1 MKITLISLLLFIV
14 FALLLFNAWF
24 YTQQPNML
32 FYPGSELDATP
43 ADWGLAYEDIEL
55 TTSDSVRLHSWYL
68 PAKATKQ
75 VVLFFHGNA
84 GNISHR
90 GESLQVFH
98 GQGLS
103 VLIVDYRGY
112 GKSGGEPS
120 EQGFYRDA
128 MAAWKYLIEQRGYQP
143 QDVIIFGRSLG
154 GAVATQ
160 LATKV
165 QAKALIIESTFSSMS
180 DMANTVMPLISKL
193 VFSRY
198 NFNTEAIIPQVKS
211 PVLVMH
217 SPDDD
222 IIPYSLGV
230 KVYAAANSPK
240 YFYKLRGGH
249 NGGFVESQ
257 PGYEQAIKS
266 FLK

>member
-1 MKITLISLLLFIV
+1 MKITLISFLLFI
-14 FALLLFNAWF
+14 ASGLLLFNAWF

-32 FYPGSELDATP
+32 FYPDPELDASP
-43 ADWGLAYEDIEL
+43 IDWGQAYEDVEL
-55 TTSDSVRLHSWYL
+55 TTSDNVQLHSWYL
-68 PAKATKQ
+68 PAKEARQ
-75 VVLFFHGNA
+75 VILFFHGNA

-90 GESLQVFH
+90 AESLQVFH
-98 GQGLS
+98 GLGLNI
-103 VLIVDYRGY
+103 LIVDYRGY
-112 GKSGGEPS
+112 GKSGGEAS

-165 QAKALIIESTFSSMS
+165 QAKALIIESTFSSVN

-198 NFNTEAIIPQVKS
+198 KFDTEAIIPQVKS

-217 SPDDD
+217 SPDDNV
-222 IIPYSLGV
+222 IPYSLGL

-249 NGGFVESQ
+249 NGGFMESQ